1 MACNIL
7 VVDDSA
13 TTRSMIKRVIKMS
26 GVPVDAVHEAPDGRA
41 AMEMLAQQPID
52 IVLAD
57 LHMPEMTGLELTRA
71 MQQNPATSPIP
82 IVIISAE
89 PNLSTIESLKQEG
102 IRGHLRKPFTPEA
115 LRDCLTEL
123 LGVIHG

>member
-7 VVDDSA
+7 IVDDSA
-13 TTRSMIKRVIKMS
+13 TTRAMIKRVIKMS
-26 GVPVDAVHEAPDGRA
+26 GVPVDLMLEAPDGRV
-41 AMEMLAQQPID
+41 AMQVLEQQPVD

-71 MQQNPATSPIP
+71 MQNNPATKPIP

-89 PNLSTIESLKQEG
+89 PNMSTIETLKREG
-102 IRGHLRKPFTPEA
+102 IRGHLSKPFTPEA
-115 LRDCLTEL
+115 LRNCLTEL
-123 LGVIHG
+123 LGVIHA

>member
-7 VVDDSA
+7 IVDDSA
-13 TTRSMIKRVIKMS
+13 TTRAMIKRVIRMS
-26 GVPVDAVHEAPDGRA
+26 GVPVDQTLEAPDGKV
-41 AMEMLAQQPID
+41 AMGLLAQHPID

-71 MQQNPATSPIP
+71 MQANPATSPIP

-89 PNLSTIESLKQEG
+89 PNTATIEALEKEG

-115 LRDCLTEL
+115 LRTCLTDL